1 MPEERLTISSSAR
14 VHPDEVARHTFG
26 TTRRGF
32 DPAEVRSF
40 LEHVA
45 RELVAAADREQELR
59 RALAE
64 AERQA
69 ANPVLDEATLT
80 ASLGLETARVLRSAH
95 EASAELVARAEN
107 DAARMRAQAQEEAE
121 DLERHSQ
128 QSAHDRA
135 AQAEAA
141 AAETRRRAHEEAT
154 GRVDGA
160 KLEAESLVTQT
171 RAECRAMVQE
181 AQELRARVLAD
192 LARRRRVL
200 HSQIE
205 QLRAGRERLAET
217 IGDVRHAV
225 DEITDELFRAEDE
238 ARLAAEAAGRN
249 AAQEELTD
257 VTAIEGAGDD
267 MGASRE
273 NAARGVGDPDTRQS
287 VEELF
292 ARLRAE
298 AVSRGDPG
306 RGIGARRRARRPGR
320 PPRTPLVAPGPHA
333 APVRRRAEGSDG
345 GGPTAMA
352 APSGAPGAAALMAV
366 SAGVAEPAAPAGSSE
381 AAAASQQ
388 GVGEGEGEGE
398 GNEAEQILDPVVAQ
412 RDEVLTPLVAT
423 LARRLK
429 RALQDDQN
437 DILDRLRAKGG
448 WAPGVLPSEDDHAL
462 RYVQAAGD
470 QLMEAARA
478 GATFAGGKADE
489 APGVEDVAAELASD
503 IVAPLRR
510 RLEGE
515 GPSVEEGDESALV
528 ELVGAAFREWKG
540 ARTERLAGDK
550 TVFAFARA
558 ALAAVPRARCCAGW
572 SSTTWPSARTATTT
586 HWQTRCDR
594 ARPSPRGIH
603 TRRRTPAAAVFSFRR
618 TPRLPRRAHPAG
630 SAPPAASRRAAGKVV
645 AGRSRRRG
653 DHRPGVAA
661 DVGHLL
667 YGLPVVRVRAIERG
681 VAAPARGEGGAVPR
695 LRGDLLRAL
704 CGSIS
709 PWWTGWPRASSPW
722 DPRTSW
728 SVATS
733 NAWRRVRCSCE
744 ASSRP

>member
-59 RALAE
+59 RALVE
-64 AERQA
+64 AERLA

-95 EASAELVARAEN
+95 EAAAELVARAEN

-121 DLERHSQ
+121 DLERSSH
-128 QSAHDRA
+128 QSAHDRS

-154 GRVDGA
+154 ARLDGA
-160 KLEAESLVTQT
+160 KLEAEALVTQT
-171 RAECRAMVQE
+171 RSECRAMVQE

-225 DEITDELFRAEDE
+225 DHITDELFRAEDE
-238 ARLAAEAAGRN
+238 ARMAAEAAGRN
-249 AAQEELTD
+249 AAQEELVD
-257 VTAIEGAGDD
+257 VASTESTMDDLRAPADGAGR
-267 MGASRE
+267 GAGE
-273 NAARGVGDPDTRQS
+273 PDTRQS

-298 AVSRGDPG
+298 AVSLQVPDEAAATAVPGEAAPEGARGGLDAGAGDPG
-306 RGIGARRRARRPGR
+306 AQPDGRGGD
-320 PPRTPLVAPGPHA
+320 GPA
-333 APVRRRAEGSDG
+333 V
-345 GGPTAMA
+345 MA
-352 APSGAPGAAALMAV
+352 APPRPARTDTV
-366 SAGVAEPAAPAGSSE
+366 AAPHPETPSTTTAVASEPPVRAGTPE
-381 AAAASQQ
+381 AAP
-388 GVGEGEGEGE
+388 EGAGGGQED
-398 GNEAEQILDPVVAQ
+398 GNEEPVLDPVVAQ

-448 WAPGVLPSEDDHAL
+448 WAPGVLPSEDDHAR
-462 RYVQAAGD
+462 RYVLAAGD

-489 APGVEDVAAELASD
+489 APGAEDVASELASD

-550 TVFAFARA
+550 AVFAFARA
-558 ALAAVPRARCCAGW
+558 ALSAVPRGTMLRWVVVDDVPEC
-572 SSTTWPSARTATTT
+572 PD
-586 HWQTRCDR
+586 CDDNALADPVR
-594 ARPSPRGIH
+594 SGEDFPTG
-603 TRRRTPAAAVFSFRR
+603 
-618 TPRLPRRAHPAG
+618 HPH
-630 SAPPAASRRAAGKVV
+630 PPAHAGC
-645 AGRSRRRG
+645 RC
-653 DHRPGVAA
+653 
-661 DVGHLL
+661 LL
-667 YGLPVVRVRAIERG
+667 V
-681 VAAPARGEGGAVPR
+681 PA
-695 LRGDLLRAL
+695 
-704 CGSIS
+704 
-709 PWWTGWPRASSPW
+709 
-722 DPRTSW
+722 
-728 SVATS
+728 
-733 NAWRRVRCSCE
+733 NA
-744 ASSRP
+744 

>member
-32 DPAEVRSF
+32 DPAEVRTF

-80 ASLGLETARVLRSAH
+80 SSLGLETARVLRSAH
-95 EASAELVARAEN
+95 EASAELVARAEH
-107 DAARMRAQAQEEAE
+107 DAARLRAQAQEDAE
-121 DLERHSQ
+121 DLERTSQ
-128 QSAHDRA
+128 QSAHDRS

-154 GRVDGA
+154 ARLDGA
-160 KLEAESLVTQT
+160 KLEAESLVTQA

-225 DEITDELFRAEDE
+225 DHITDELFRAEDE

-257 VTAIEGAGDD
+257 ITSTGSAPDDLAASGDATP
-267 MGASRE
+267 GS
-273 NAARGVGDPDTRQS
+273 GDPDTRQS

-298 AVSRGDPG
+298 AVSLEEPDQAPAPPGESAPAAGADTGAGAGGDAGGDVRVGERGASAG
-306 RGIGARRRARRPGR
+306 GSGGG
-320 PPRTPLVAPGPHA
+320 GPVTA
-333 APVRRRAEGSDG
+333 APAAHPESPSTPPGGVSEPPARRAEAGVTA
-345 GGPTAMA
+345 GGPDENR
-352 APSGAPGAAALMAV
+352 
-366 SAGVAEPAAPAGSSE
+366 AED
-381 AAAASQQ
+381 
-388 GVGEGEGEGE
+388 E
-398 GNEAEQILDPVVAQ
+398 GNEADRVLDPVVAQ

-437 DILDRLRAKGG
+437 DILDRLRANGG
-448 WAPGVLPSEDDHAL
+448 WAPGVLPSEEDHAR
-462 RYVQAAGD
+462 RYVDAAGD

-489 APGVEDVAAELASD
+489 APGVEDVAADLAAD

-515 GPSVEEGDESALV
+515 GPSVEAGDESALV

-550 TVFAFARA
+550 AVFAFARA
-558 ALAAVPRARCCAGW
+558 ALSAVPKGTVLRWIVVDDVAEC
-572 SSTTWPSARTATTT
+572 PD
-586 HWQTRCDR
+586 CDDNALADPVR
-594 ARPSPRGIH
+594 SGEAFPTG
-603 TRRRTPAAAVFSFRR
+603 
-618 TPRLPRRAHPAG
+618 HPH
-630 SAPPAASRRAAGKVV
+630 PPAHAGCRCLLVV
-645 AGRSRRRG
+645 A
-653 DHRPGVAA
+653 
-661 DVGHLL
+661 
-667 YGLPVVRVRAIERG
+667 
-681 VAAPARGEGGAVPR
+681 
-695 LRGDLLRAL
+695 
-704 CGSIS
+704 
-709 PWWTGWPRASSPW
+709 
-722 DPRTSW
+722 
-728 SVATS
+728 
-733 NAWRRVRCSCE
+733 NA
-744 ASSRP
+744 